1 MRNLMTLTAALAALT
16 LTIGCGDNG
25 GGGGSA
31 ATPSPAQSAAVQ
43 KSDSAGDATNQTM
56 NAANEALV
64 DSGSG
69 GAVAAKGVPSA
80 ARSTGSFSFQA
91 NVNITIDLNDT
102 DAQGADRWPNAQGQ
116 LNIIAA
122 GTLTGTANAGTAT
135 YDVEAKWLTEGV
147 FTDPVSGVVAKVAQG
162 SAIEYN
168 LNVQWSYT
176 DDFNWSIS
184 ASSDLAGQGT
194 LTVIDDGV
202 TYVATD
208 SGSRHVDVSFTRTPA
223 SFSIVYSVV
232 GTRTVTVTNG
242 VESHVVTVDVNGLDH
257 ITVTVDGVV
266 FGPYTGFQ
274 IRHHFG
280 CVID

>member
-1 MRNLMTLTAALAALT
+1 MRNLTTLTAALAALT
-16 LTIGCGDNG
+16 LTIGCGDS

-31 ATPSPAQSAAVQ
+31 GGPTPTQASAVQ
-43 KSDSAGDATNQTM
+43 KSDGAGDATNQTM

-69 GAVAAKGVPSA
+69 GAVAAKGAPSA

-102 DAQGADRWPNAQGQ
+102 DAQGNDRWPNAKGQ
-116 LNIIAA
+116 LNIVAA
-122 GTLTGTANAGTAT
+122 GSISGTGNAGSAS
-135 YDVEAKWLTEGV
+135 YDVEATWLTEGE

-162 SAIEYN
+162 SAIEYH
-168 LNVQWSYT
+168 LDVQWSYT
-176 DDFNWSIS
+176 DDLNWSIS

-208 SGSRHVDVSFTRTPA
+208 SGSRHVDVSFTRTPT
-223 SFSIVYSVV
+223 SFSIVYSVT

-242 VESHVVTVDVNGLDH
+242 VESHVVTINVAGLDS
-257 ITVTVDGVV
+257 ITITVDGVV
-266 FGPYTGFQ
+266 YGPYTAFQ